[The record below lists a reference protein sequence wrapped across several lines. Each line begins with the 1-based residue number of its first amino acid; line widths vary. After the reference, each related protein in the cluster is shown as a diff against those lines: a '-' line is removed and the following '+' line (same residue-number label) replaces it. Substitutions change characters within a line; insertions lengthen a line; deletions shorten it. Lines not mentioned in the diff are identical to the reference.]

1 MEIYNSCFE
10 DVSLTIYSFMTFIEI
25 TDRLKTINNKHEWI
39 SEVALKKDLENT

>member
-10 DVSLTIYSFMTFIEI
+10 DDVSLTIYSFIEI